1 MLKMLM
7 LCTMP
12 NVVVV
17 VTIAGTGTGNK
28 SVDEGNAKKI
38 RADYDAKLSV
48 MQTEVRKLQAA
59 KREHT
64 KLLRNQTHHEAQLK
78 TLKND
83 LIALKQMKVSIHF
96 LFYASVHLHLEIA
109 VS

>member
-1 MLKMLM
+1 MMMHHTLL
-7 LCTMP
+7 
-12 NVVVV
+12 NS
-17 VTIAGTGTGNK
+17 VTVAKIVGTGTGK
-28 SVDEGNAKKI
+28 SVDDGSAKKI

-83 LIALKQMKVSIHF
+83 LIALKQMKVCIGF
-96 LFYASVHLHLEIA
+96 LLYS
-109 VS
+109 SMY